1 MTLVFDQV
9 LSSELSRNPLSV
21 FSAAEK
27 APIRVTRRDGQDLVL
42 MTEREAE
49 NQAELRDIAAQFL
62 GIAVATE
69 GTLVERVADR
79 YNWMYAL
86 DPVDRA
92 QCADDLFSA
101 ARATLT
107 TGKPQLIAAALNSW
121 RDTAIAVADGML
133 PLGDADVVAQPIP
146 VSRP

>member
-42 MTEREAE
+42 MTELEAE
-49 NQAELRDIAAQFL
+49 TQAELRDIAAQFL

-69 GTLVERVADR
+69 GTLVERISDR

-92 QCADDLFSA
+92 QCADELFAA
-101 ARATLT
+101 ARATLV
-107 TGKPQLIAAALNSW
+107 TGKPQLIAAALNAW
-121 RDTAIAVADGML
+121 RDTAMAVADGLL
-133 PLGDADVVAQPIP
+133 PLGDGDVLAQPIP
-146 VSRP
+146 VTRP